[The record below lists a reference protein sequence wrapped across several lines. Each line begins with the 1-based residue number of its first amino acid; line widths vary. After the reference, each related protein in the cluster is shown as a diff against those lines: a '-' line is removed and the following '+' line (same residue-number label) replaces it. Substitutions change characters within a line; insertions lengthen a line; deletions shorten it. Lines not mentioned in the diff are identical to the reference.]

1 MYFCQQSLTHTS
13 MNVEIVDIAQW
24 DKGPMFERYQ
34 ELGKYPIISC
44 SVEVDVTRIH
54 KAARRERTRFWLM
67 FIHALGQT
75 LNHFVAF
82 RHRVVLGQVLRFDRI
97 HVRLATLDKERRYY
111 FMLLPLAGSLTELRA
126 AYKAE
131 KRRMEALPVEERE
144 TPTPPNCFVLNIL
157 PQVRLLGFDM
167 NFISPEG
174 LTGIPYL
181 YAGKPEEDWK
191 GRWKLTLS
199 IQFNHS
205 LLDGDDWQQ
214 AGLYLEQHEW

>member
-1 MYFCQQSLTHTS
+1 

-24 DKGPMFERYQ
+24 NKGEMFERYQ
-34 ELGKYPIISC
+34 KSGMYPIISC
-44 SVEVDVTRIH
+44 SAQIDVTRIH
-54 KAARRERTRFWLM
+54 EAARREHISFWLM

-82 RHRVVLGQVLRFDRI
+82 RQRVVLGQVLRFDRI

-111 FMLLPLAGSLTELRA
+111 FMNLPLTGSLAELKA
-126 AYKAE
+126 NYKAE
-131 KRRMEALPVEERE
+131 KRRMDALPDEARIA
-144 TPTPPNCFVLNIL
+144 PTRPNSFILNIL

-167 NFISPEG
+167 SYINPEG

-214 AGLYLEQHEW
+214 FALYLEQHEW

>member
-1 MYFCQQSLTHTS
+1 MH
-13 MNVEIVDIAQW
+13 VKIVDVAQW
-24 DKGPMFERYQ
+24 NKGKMFEQYQ
-34 ELGKYPIISC
+34 KLGKYPIISC

-54 KAARRERTRFWLM
+54 EAARRERTSFWLM
-67 FIHALGQT
+67 FIHAIGQT
-75 LNHFVAF
+75 LNHFEAF
-82 RHRVVLGQVLRFDRI
+82 RHRVVLDQVLLFDPI
-97 HVRLATLDKERRYY
+97 KVRLATLDKARRYY

-131 KRRMEALPVEERE
+131 KRRMEALPVEERK

-181 YAGKPEEDWK
+181 YASKPEEDWK

>member
-1 MYFCQQSLTHTS
+1 M
-13 MNVEIVDIAQW
+13 
-24 DKGPMFERYQ
+24 
-34 ELGKYPIISC
+34 
-44 SVEVDVTRIH
+44 
-54 KAARRERTRFWLM
+54 
-67 FIHALGQT
+67 
-75 LNHFVAF
+75 
-82 RHRVVLGQVLRFDRI
+82 
-97 HVRLATLDKERRYY
+97 
-111 FMLLPLAGSLTELRA
+111 RA

-131 KRRMEALPVEERE
+131 KRRMEALPVEERK

-181 YAGKPEEDWK
+181 YASKPEEDWK